1 MGSDLPASLSPVAIQ
16 TRLRDELGYD
26 GLVITDDLQMR
37 AITSKRPLDEAI
49 VLALKAGNDL
59 VLIGNVLAS
68 TPSNTDFAVNA
79 IEKAVKTG
87 QLSFKQLYRSWQR
100 VMAYKAGL
108 HR

>member
-1 MGSDLPASLSPVAIQ
+1 M
-16 TRLRDELGYD
+16 
-26 GLVITDDLQMR
+26 VITDDLQMR
-37 AITSKRPLDEAI
+37 AITSKRSLEEAI

-79 IEKAVKTG
+79 IEKAVKTR
-87 QLSFKQLYRSWQR
+87 QLTFKQLYRSWTR
-100 VMAYKAGL
+100 VKRYKARL